1 MLALKGQD
9 MLLAFTEDT
18 PILMLAQDHGIPIH
32 INLQGILFRDVQCAP
47 QLCGQDDS
55 AKLVNFSNNTGRF
68 HTNTPFSLLLPSHY
82 VTTCP

>member
-55 AKLVNFSNNTGRF
+55 AKLVNFSNNTGRL

-82 VTTCP
+82 VTACP

>member
-1 MLALKGQD
+1 MLDLKGQD

-32 INLQGILFRDVQCAP
+32 INLQGILFRYVKCAP
-47 QLCGQDDS
+47 QLCRQDYS
-55 AKLVNFSNNTGRF
+55 AKLFNFSNNTGRF